1 MEEGAQIRIDLAAEE
16 RTEPFSMSWGKDEV
30 TEDLQ
35 PLIAQ
40 AARSDA
46 PILIQGG
53 AKPDQEVV
61 ARLLHTQSR
70 RAGGPF
76 VAIHCDQVSRKLLE
90 GELFGYETDSSTG
103 VTGTKPGLLAA
114 AETGTLFFND
124 LGVLSGPTQIGLLR
138 FLEQGAYQPVQS
150 QRRLRA
156 DVRIVGATNQDLQA
170 LVLQGRFS
178 DDLLYRI
185 TTITLRI
192 PSLSAQVLNQ
202 NRTPLG

>member
-1 MEEGAQIRIDLAAEE
+1 MEDGAQIRIDLAAEE
-16 RTEPFSMSWGKDEV
+16 KTEPFSMSWGKDEV

-35 PLIAQ
+35 RLIAQ
-40 AARSDA
+40 AARSEA
-46 PILIQGG
+46 PVLIQGG

-61 ARLLHTQSR
+61 ARLLHAQSR
-70 RAGGPF
+70 RAGSPF
-76 VAIHCDQVSRKLLE
+76 VAIHCDQVSRKVLE

-124 LGVLSGPTQIGLLR
+124 LGVLSGLTQIGLLR
-138 FLEQGAYQPVQS
+138 FLEQGAYRPVQS
-150 QRRLRA
+150 RRRLRA

-192 PSLSAQVLNQ
+192 PSLSAQVLDQ